1 MAGTYKDTILD
12 RGDYSLLLLARVAHR
27 LGLYLKYL
35 SCLSGGTPTIITYRG
50 RAASH
55 LLLLEVFIDKDRRCL
70 LLHLEVLLLVHAYHQ
85 LGRADTYVST
95 KDLLLLVVF
104 KSESIVEIAST

>member
-12 RGDYSLLLLARVAHR
+12 RGDYSLLLLTRVAHR
-27 LGLYLKYL
+27 LRLYLKYL

-55 LLLLEVFIDKDRRCL
+55 LLLLEVFIHKDSRCL

-95 KDLLLLVVF
+95 KDLLLLIVF
-104 KSESIVEIAST
+104 KSESIVEIASN